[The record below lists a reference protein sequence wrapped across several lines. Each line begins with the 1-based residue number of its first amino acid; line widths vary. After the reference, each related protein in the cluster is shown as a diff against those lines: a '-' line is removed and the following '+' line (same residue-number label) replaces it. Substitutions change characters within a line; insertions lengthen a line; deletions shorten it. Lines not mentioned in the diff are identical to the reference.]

1 MEKNVNLT
9 LIIFLHS
16 VRVRVSWYIE
26 EISNWKNYKRN
37 EKRKKCCH
45 WNSKGTS
52 QLINK

>member
-37 EKRKKCCH
+37 EKRKKCVIGIQKEH
-45 WNSKGTS
+45 LN
-52 QLINK
+52 